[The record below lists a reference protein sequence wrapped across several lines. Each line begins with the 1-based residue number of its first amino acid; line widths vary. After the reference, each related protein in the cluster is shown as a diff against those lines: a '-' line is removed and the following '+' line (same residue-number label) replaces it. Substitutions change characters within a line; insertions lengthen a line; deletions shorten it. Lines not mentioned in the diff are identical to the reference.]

1 MPKPDRKPWSRWT
14 STETPFGLRSS
25 IAILACLPSASNF
38 ALAHCPI
45 RLPAWKLSVA
55 KVASAASGGSTGV
68 SSAMTSIPA
77 CLALS
82 SDGTI
87 ALESFAVIMK
97 PLAPAEIRFSMA
109 WTWDS
114 LSPSCLPAKDCSCT
128 PACWAAWRRALLH
141 LHEER
146 VGVGLG
152 DQADDHLFARGG
164 AAGPPDPLEL
174 DDPPPPHAASTREA
188 VRPVAITAARRPP
201 GEMGFRTGETSRLHR
216 PGSMGWTTSRGQR
229 CRRSVRHATLSGK
242 RGSGQAESR
251 FRNDHRRG
259 KLRG

>member
-25 IAILACLPSASNF
+25 IAILACVPAASNF

-55 KVASAASGGSTGV
+55 NVASAASGGSTGV

-114 LSPSCLPAKDCSCT
+114 LSPSCLPAKVCSCT
-128 PACWAAWRRALLH
+128 PACSAAWVAPSFIFTKNGLVSVLVIRPTITSSPEAAL
-141 LHEER
+141 
-146 VGVGLG
+146 V
-152 DQADDHLFARGG
+152 
-164 AAGPPDPLEL
+164 PDPPEL

-188 VRPVAITAARRPP
+188 VRPVAITAARRPL

-216 PGSMGWTTSRGQR
+216 PGSRGR
-229 CRRSVRHATLSGK
+229 LEVDNVVGGA
-242 RGSGQAESR
+242 
-251 FRNDHRRG
+251 
-259 KLRG
+259 

>member
-25 IAILACLPSASNF
+25 IAIRACLPSASNF
-38 ALAHCPI
+38 ALDHCPI

-114 LSPSCLPAKDCSCT
+114 LSPSCLPAKVCSCT
-128 PACWAAWRRALLH
+128 PACSAAWVAPSFIFTKNGLVSVLVIRPTITSSPEAALP
-141 LHEER
+141 
-146 VGVGLG
+146 VV
-152 DQADDHLFARGG
+152 
-164 AAGPPDPLEL
+164 PDPLEL

-188 VRPVAITAARRPP
+188 VRPVAITAARRPL

-216 PGSMGWTTSRGQR
+216 PGSIGPVDNVVGG
-229 CRRSVRHATLSGK
+229 A
-242 RGSGQAESR
+242 
-251 FRNDHRRG
+251 
-259 KLRG
+259 

>member
-25 IAILACLPSASNF
+25 IAIRACLPSASNF
-38 ALAHCPI
+38 ALAHCPM

-109 WTWDS
+109 WTWAS
-114 LSPSCLPAKDCSCT
+114 LSPSALPAKDCSCT
-128 PACWAAWRRALLH
+128 PACWAACFAPSFIFTKN
-141 LHEER
+141 
-146 VGVGLG
+146 GLVSVLVIRPTMTSSP
-152 DQADDHLFARGG
+152 DAAAD
-164 AAGPPDPLEL
+164 PPEPLEP
-174 DDPPPPHAASTREA
+174 DEPPPPQAASRREA
-188 VRPVAITAARRPP
+188 DRPVAIRAARRPP
-201 GEMGFRTGETSRLHR
+201 GEMGFLTGGASRLRR
-216 PGSMGWTTSRGQR
+216 PGAAAGGSERTVHVGQ
-229 CRRSVRHATLSGK
+229 G
-242 RGSGQAESR
+242 
-251 FRNDHRRG
+251 
-259 KLRG
+259 